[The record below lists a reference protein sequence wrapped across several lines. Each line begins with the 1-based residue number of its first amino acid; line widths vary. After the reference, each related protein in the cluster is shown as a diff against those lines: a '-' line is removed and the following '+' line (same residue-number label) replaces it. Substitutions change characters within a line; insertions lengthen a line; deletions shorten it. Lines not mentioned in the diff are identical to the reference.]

1 MFGGEMVDS
10 AMAQQKTLKAAIHCR
25 GIGLHSGSRVGM
37 TLHPAAPDS
46 GIVFRRA
53 DRGGA
58 EVAARWTN
66 VVDTSLCTT
75 IGNREG
81 VTVGTIE
88 HLMAALAGL
97 EVDNCLVELD
107 GPEVPVMDGSAS
119 PFVFLI
125 ECAGIA
131 EQDAPRRAV
140 KILKPVTVGD
150 GRKSATLS
158 PDQGFTVSFE
168 IDFDSRA
175 IKRQEI
181 GIAFEDGTFRT
192 EVSRA
197 RTFGF
202 LHEVE
207 GMRAAGLARGGSL
220 DNAVV
225 IDGDRIMNE
234 DGLRYADEFVRHKV
248 LDAVGDLY
256 LAGAPLIG
264 HFHGVRSGH
273 ALNRQILE
281 ALFADP
287 SAWCWTTQT
296 RGHAAALDERAA
308 SPAGAWEQPARAR
321 A

>member
-1 MFGGEMVDS
+1 MISEMDVV
-10 AMAQQKTLKAAIHCR
+10 AQKTLKTAIHCR
-25 GIGLHSGSRVGM
+25 GIALHAGVKVSMV
-37 TLHPAAPDS
+37 LKPALPDT
-46 GIVFRRA
+46 GIVFRRVDEA
-53 DRGGA
+53 GGGA
-58 EVAARWTN
+58 EIRADWRNVAPSA
-66 VVDTSLCTT
+66 LCTT
-75 IGNREG
+75 LSNREG
-81 VTVGTIE
+81 ISVATIE
-88 HLMAALAGL
+88 HLMAAFAGC
-97 EVDNCLVELD
+97 EIDNAVVEID
-107 GPEVPVMDGSAS
+107 GPEVPVMDGSAA

-131 EQDAPRRAV
+131 EQDAPRRAIKV
-140 KILKPVTVGD
+140 LKRVTVGD

-158 PDQGFTVSFE
+158 PDHGFTTSFE

-181 GIAFEDGTFRT
+181 GLAFDDGTFRT

-225 IDGDRIMNE
+225 IDGDRVMNE

-273 ALNRQILE
+273 ALNRQLLE
-281 ALFADP
+281 ALFADN

-308 SPAGAWEQPARAR
+308 AAAGGWAQPARAR

>member
-1 MFGGEMVDS
+1 MISEMDVV
-10 AMAQQKTLKAAIHCR
+10 AQKTLKTAIHCR
-25 GIGLHSGSRVGM
+25 GIALHAGVKVSMV
-37 TLHPAAPDS
+37 LKPALPDT
-46 GIVFRRA
+46 GIVFRRVDA
-53 DRGGA
+53 AGGGA
-58 EVAARWTN
+58 EIRADWRNVAPSA
-66 VVDTSLCTT
+66 LCTT
-75 IGNREG
+75 LSNGEG
-81 VTVGTIE
+81 ISVATIE
-88 HLMAALAGL
+88 HLMAAFAGC
-97 EVDNCLVELD
+97 EIDNAVVEID
-107 GPEVPVMDGSAS
+107 GPEVPVMDGSAA

-125 ECAGIA
+125 ECAGIV
-131 EQDAPRRAV
+131 EQDAPRRAI

-150 GRKSATLS
+150 GGKTATLS
-158 PDQGFTVSFE
+158 PDHGFTVSFE
-168 IDFDSRA
+168 IDFNSRA

-181 GIAFEDGTFRT
+181 GLAFEDGTFRA

-225 IDGDRIMNE
+225 IDGDKVMNE
-234 DGLRYADEFVRHKV
+234 DGLRYTDEFVRHKV

-281 ALFADP
+281 ALFADT

-296 RGHAAALDERAA
+296 RGHAAALDEQAA
-308 SPAGAWEQPARAR
+308 VAAGGWMQPARAR